1 MVHRAVLPFF
11 WRGTTQAHTLI
22 PALSAPLCPNNRPVP
37 AYTANA
43 LPLFSNL
50 AVNAATF
57 DATAP
62 GPGQALVTVGTSLYS
77 VNTTSGAVAL
87 VSPVRTSVVES
98 SAQFKFFMGS
108 LVFAGANGRHW
119 QCAGQ

>member
-1 MVHRAVLPFF
+1 
-11 WRGTTQAHTLI
+11 
-22 PALSAPLCPNNRPVP
+22 VP

-98 SAQFKFFMGS
+98 SAQFFMGS

-119 QCAGQ
+119 QCQCVGQCQ